1 MFSPL
6 PRGWMNP
13 ALKHESVRDFVND
26 ETKLFDHA
34 FEISKRADLPLAA
47 KVLMESIIELRDLH
61 YFLCECS
68 KQNVTEKS
76 MSKALEGYN
85 YYLKRMHS
93 TDADALN
100 KKMKQLFYEGISFRE
115 ILRIIALCVESMCRI
130 NVAMIQMSL
139 KSVDE
144 ALRKTS

>member
-1 MFSPL
+1 
-6 PRGWMNP
+6 MNP
-13 ALKHESVRDFVND
+13 ALKHESVRDFTNG

-34 FEISKRADLPLAA
+34 SEISKRTDLPLAA

-61 YFLCECS
+61 FFLSQCS
-68 KQNVTEKS
+68 KQTVSEKS
-76 MSKALEGYN
+76 MSFALEGYN

-93 TDADALN
+93 TDSAALN
-100 KKMKQLFYEGISFRE
+100 KKMKQLFYEGISFFE
-115 ILRIIALCVESMCRI
+115 ILRIISLCVESMCNI

-144 ALRKTS
+144 ALRKTT